1 MLRQLHDFYRYFS
14 EQVGAAVDYALEVQR
29 ILKDY
34 PGIFQ
39 VEGLRG
45 LLEESFAALS
55 DTGRLMEPGQLSPL
69 LGKLQQIK
77 QKYSAAYY
85 HAHQTYVG
93 DAVSWERLTDLTQG
107 ETYTSLQL
115 LKHIALV
122 NKLPFTKLESDI
134 TALSTLRCPDFR
146 VELLESRVTC
156 PRCQFPLEFKGKSID
171 ARISELE
178 NQVKKIYAEWEA
190 NILIELNNYRDNLQY
205 LNENEAAFVRQVLQ
219 KGKLEGLVSEQLV
232 IALNNLFKELELVE
246 FDPENL
252 LERLFSGG
260 QVIDYY
266 TLERRLDEYKQQ
278 LIAGHDLDKVRIK
291 LSTPEK

>member
-1 MLRQLHDFYRYFS
+1 MPVSASWKTR
-14 EQVGAAVDYALEVQR
+14 
-29 ILKDY
+29 LK
-34 PGIFQ
+34 
-39 VEGLRG
+39 
-45 LLEESFAALS
+45 
-55 DTGRLMEPGQLSPL
+55 RL
-69 LGKLQQIK
+69 
-77 QKYSAAYY
+77 
-85 HAHQTYVG
+85 
-93 DAVSWERLTDLTQG
+93 
-107 ETYTSLQL
+107 
-115 LKHIALV
+115 
-122 NKLPFTKLESDI
+122 
-134 TALSTLRCPDFR
+134 
-146 VELLESRVTC
+146 
-156 PRCQFPLEFKGKSID
+156 
-171 ARISELE
+171 
-178 NQVKKIYAEWEA
+178 YAEWEA

>member
-1 MLRQLHDFYRYFS
+1 
-14 EQVGAAVDYALEVQR
+14 
-29 ILKDY
+29 
-34 PGIFQ
+34 
-39 VEGLRG
+39 
-45 LLEESFAALS
+45 
-55 DTGRLMEPGQLSPL
+55 MEPGQLSPL
-69 LGKLQQIK
+69 LGKQQIK
-77 QKYSAAYY
+77 QKYSTATMPYL
-85 HAHQTYVG
+85 YVG
-93 DAVSWERLTDLTQG
+93 DAVSWEPVNSGRDLPACSCSA
-107 ETYTSLQL
+107 YCP
-115 LKHIALV
+115 V
-122 NKLPFTKLESDI
+122 NKLPLPKKAI
-134 TALSTLRCPDFR
+134 CRPSTLRCPILEWNFR
-146 VELLESRVTC
+146 GRVTC
-156 PRCQFPLEFKGKSID
+156 PRCQFPGVQGEKD

-178 NQVKKIYAEWEA
+178 SRLKICAEWEA

-205 LNENEAAFVRQVLQ
+205 LNENEAFVRQVLQ